1 MHHLQP
7 FLTLLSSV
15 FVPLFGVMLGRLAW
29 ATHESLSDVGS
40 IDWSAAML
48 WIGGIGLYH
57 AISQLAPSWG
67 AALPTL
73 VVTIAL
79 AKLSSKSVPQG
90 TTAKA

>member
-1 MHHLQP
+1 
-7 FLTLLSSV
+7 
-15 FVPLFGVMLGRLAW
+15 
-29 ATHESLSDVGS
+29 
-40 IDWSAAML
+40 ML

-79 AKLSSKSVPQG
+79 AKLSSKSVAQG
-90 TTAKA
+90 TPAKA